1 MITFHFWKHLY
12 HQVLSFWPLLLPSV
26 TQSRATFSPVESH
39 MWLSWCNTSNS
50 TNQYAMACVPR
61 QMTVHLYFYISRLI
75 IFISPTRIQKDIA
88 IPMNT
93 EGKSEMKCVVYH
105 SAKLCSLIFFIVV
118 FALEHSWQ
126 ILNVNV
132 SRVGQSTN
140 YAILVATIATF
151 VFLNDFQTK
160 VILSHLKSLNTGD
173 MCFVDPIS

>member
-1 MITFHFWKHLY
+1 
-12 HQVLSFWPLLLPSV
+12 
-26 TQSRATFSPVESH
+26 
-39 MWLSWCNTSNS
+39 
-50 TNQYAMACVPR
+50 
-61 QMTVHLYFYISRLI
+61 
-75 IFISPTRIQKDIA
+75 
-88 IPMNT
+88 MNT

-105 SAKLCSLIFFIVV
+105 SAKLCSLIFFNVV
-118 FALEHSWQ
+118 IALEHSWQ

-160 VILSHLKSLNTGD
+160 VILSHLKSLNTRD